1 MADGGASELIMLITG
16 LLTAGIVASLLIS
29 SWGGL
34 ANSVDVAQTEIEVD
48 AKTKATLTND
58 PMLVNWNQ
66 TSCNLTLFVQN
77 IGKIKLNIDSIGV
90 IVNGSASTVNQS
102 QILGNQSLWI
112 SGEVAEL
119 NVCPSGVS
127 MVSGQ
132 EIFVTIVVQSEFYKG
147 IAGQYSFTEVIRL
160 V

>member
-34 ANSVDVAQTEIEVD
+34 ANSVDVAQTEIEAD

-77 IGKIKLNIDSIGV
+77 IGEIKLNIDSIGV

-132 EIFVTIVVQSEFYKG
+132 EIFVTIIVQSEFFKG

>member
-34 ANSVDVAQTEIEVD
+34 ANSVDVAQTEIEAD

>member
-34 ANSVDVAQTEIEVD
+34 ANSVDVAQTEIEAD

-77 IGKIKLNIDSIGV
+77 IGEIKLNIDSIGV

>member
-34 ANSVDVAQTEIEVD
+34 ANSVDFAQTEIEAD

-66 TSCNLTLFVQN
+66 TSSTLHYLF
-77 IGKIKLNIDSIGV
+77 KI
-90 IVNGSASTVNQS
+90 
-102 QILGNQSLWI
+102 
-112 SGEVAEL
+112 
-119 NVCPSGVS
+119 
-127 MVSGQ
+127 
-132 EIFVTIVVQSEFYKG
+132 
-147 IAGQYSFTEVIRL
+147 
-160 V
+160 

>member
-77 IGKIKLNIDSIGV
+77 IGEIKLNIDSTGV

-132 EIFVTIVVQSEFYKG
+132 EIFVTIIVQSEFFKG

>member
-1 MADGGASELIMLITG
+1 MADGGASELVMLITG

-34 ANSVDVAQTEIEVD
+34 ANSVDVAQTEIEAD

-119 NVCPSGVS
+119 NVSPSGVS
-127 MVSGQ
+127 TVSGQ

>member
-34 ANSVDVAQTEIEVD
+34 ANSVDVAQTEIEAD

-77 IGKIKLNIDSIGV
+77 IGEIKLNIDSIAV

-132 EIFVTIVVQSEFYKG
+132 EIFVTIIVQSEFFKG

>member
-34 ANSVDVAQTEIEVD
+34 ANSVDFAQTEIEAD

-77 IGKIKLNIDSIGV
+77 IGEIKLNIDSIAV

-132 EIFVTIVVQSEFYKG
+132 EIFVTIIVQSEFFKG